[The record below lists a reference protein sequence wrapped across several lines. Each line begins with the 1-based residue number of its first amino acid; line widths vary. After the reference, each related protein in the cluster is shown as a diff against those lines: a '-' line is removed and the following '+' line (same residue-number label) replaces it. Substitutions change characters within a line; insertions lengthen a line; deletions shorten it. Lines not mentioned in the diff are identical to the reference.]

1 MRRATRRSLR
11 VAAFGPAA
19 WLGAALLLAAAAPGR
34 AEPIHLAD
42 QVALT
47 GASDVTDAVR
57 QQCGLQTLLP
67 ELVAAASSDV
77 QLVQGQP
84 RGGRVLTL
92 TVEEVHAPGGGPFS
106 GPKWMVVAAELRDGG
121 RLVGT
126 ARAKRTTAA
135 PFGGTCGQ
143 LRKVTEAI
151 AVDLAAW
158 LRDPRSAA
166 RLGDS

>member
-1 MRRATRRSLR
+1 
-11 VAAFGPAA
+11 
-19 WLGAALLLAAAAPGR
+19 
-34 AEPIHLAD
+34 
-42 QVALT
+42 
-47 GASDVTDAVR
+47 
-57 QQCGLQTLLP
+57 
-67 ELVAAASSDV
+67 
-77 QLVQGQP
+77 
-84 RGGRVLTL
+84 
-92 TVEEVHAPGGGPFS
+92 
-106 GPKWMVVAAELRDGG
+106 MVVAAELREGG

-166 RLGDS
+166 RLGDQ